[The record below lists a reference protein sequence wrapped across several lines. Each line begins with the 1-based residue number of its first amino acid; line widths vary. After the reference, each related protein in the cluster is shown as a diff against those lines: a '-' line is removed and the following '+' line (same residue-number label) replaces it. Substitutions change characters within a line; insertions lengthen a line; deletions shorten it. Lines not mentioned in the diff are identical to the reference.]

1 MFIVLTKVWVAL
13 TMISEN
19 LKELS
24 SFLSEKQ
31 ILTDQKNL
39 EFYGRDWIQ
48 LFKSNPLCVVFPKE
62 TQDVVHLVHWARKY
76 KTALVPSGGRTGL
89 SGGATAEHKEVIVSF
104 EKMNQLIE
112 FNEFESTLRVQPG
125 MITQE
130 VQRQAEERGLFMPI
144 SFSAEGSSQIGGNAA
159 TNAGGIHVIRYGLMR
174 QWIRGLQ
181 VVTGKGETLQ
191 LGKGLIKDA
200 TGYSLLQ
207 LFIGSEGTL
216 GFITE
221 VTIGLTQKPSALS
234 VFLLGVSDLNTLVE
248 VYSCFKKE
256 VPLNAFEMFTDKALE
271 YVESMGKHKTP
282 LSQRSS
288 YYVLMEV
295 LQSDQ
300 EKVFSVFEKL
310 MSEGKIKDG
319 TVSQNSEQ
327 AGQIWALRENI
338 SESIAQRE
346 PYKNDISVRIS
357 QLPEFLSQVNNLLK
371 KEYPH
376 YEVVWFGHIGDGNLH
391 INILRPK
398 DVNPDEFFQ
407 NCRRV
412 NDLLFSKVQEFGG
425 SISAEHGV
433 GLLKKNYLHYSRSK
447 EELQYMK
454 SIKKVFDPDHILNP
468 GKMLNL

>member
-1 MFIVLTKVWVAL
+1 M
-13 TMISEN
+13 MISTN

-24 SFLSEKQ
+24 SFLSENQ
-31 ILTDQKNL
+31 ILTDQKSL

-48 LFKSNPLCVVFPKE
+48 LFKPNPLCVVFPKK
-62 TQDVVHLVHWARKY
+62 TQDLVHLVHWARKH

-89 SGGATAEHKEVIVSF
+89 SGGAAAEHKEVVVSF

-144 SFSAEGSSQIGGNAA
+144 SFSAEGSSQIGGNTA
-159 TNAGGIHVIRYGLMR
+159 TNAGGIHVIQYGLMR

-181 VVTGKGETLQ
+181 VVTGKGDILQ

-200 TGYSLLQ
+200 TGYNLLQ

-221 VTIGLTQKPSALS
+221 ATIGLTQKPSALS

-256 VPLNAFEMFTDKALE
+256 VSLNAFEMFTDKALE

-288 YYVLMEV
+288 YYVLMEA

-300 EKVFSVFEKL
+300 EKVLSVFEKL
-310 MSEGKIKDG
+310 MSEGKIEDG

-327 AGQIWALRENI
+327 ARQIWALRENI
-338 SESIAQRE
+338 SESIAQKE
-346 PYKNDISVRIS
+346 PYKNDIAVRIS
-357 QLPEFLSQVNNLLK
+357 QLPEFLSQVNHLLK

-398 DVNPDEFFQ
+398 DLNPDEFVQ
-407 NCRRV
+407 NCSRV

-454 SIKKVFDPDHILNP
+454 SIKKVFDPDNILNP

>member
-1 MFIVLTKVWVAL
+1 
-13 TMISEN
+13 MISEN

-24 SFLSEKQ
+24 SFLSKPQ
-31 ILTDQKNL
+31 ILTDQKSL

-48 LFKSNPLCVVFPKE
+48 FFKPDPLCVVFPKK
-62 TQDVVHLVHWARKY
+62 TQDVVQLVHWARKH

-130 VQRQAEERGLFMPI
+130 VQRQAEEKGLFMPI
-144 SFSAEGSSQIGGNAA
+144 SFSAEGSSQIGGNVA

-174 QWIRGLQ
+174 RWIRGIQ
-181 VVTGKGETLQ
+181 VVTGKGDILQ

-200 TGYSLLQ
+200 TGYNLLQ

-216 GFITE
+216 GLITE
-221 VTIGLTQKPSALS
+221 VTMSLTQKPSSLS
-234 VFLLGVSDLNTLVE
+234 VFLLGVSDLNMVVE
-248 VYSCFKKE
+248 VYSCFKKQ
-256 VPLNAFEMFTDKALE
+256 VQLNAFEMFTDKAVE
-271 YVESMGKHKTP
+271 YVESMGKHKIP

-310 MSEGKIKDG
+310 MSEGKIEDG

-327 AGQIWALRENI
+327 AEQIWALRENI
-338 SESIAQRE
+338 SESIAQYQ
-346 PYKNDISVRIS
+346 PYKNDIAVRIS

-398 DVNPDEFFQ
+398 DLNADEFVQ
-407 NCRRV
+407 NCNQV
-412 NDLLFSKVQEFGG
+412 NELLFSKVSEFGG

-433 GLLKKNYLHYSRSK
+433 GLLKKKYLHYSRSK
-447 EELQYMK
+447 EELEYMK
-454 SIKKVFDPDHILNP
+454 SIKKVFDPDQILNP
-468 GKMLNL
+468 GKVLNL